1 MKKHVFLCAAAFALC
16 LPLSARAQDSADAK
30 SIRQVIQDY
39 EKGLNAS
46 DLDGVMKLYTADGV
60 FMAQNYP
67 PAVGRDAVR
76 QSYEGFF
83 KAVKIS
89 IKFEVAEIKPVS
101 EKWAFARTSSAFT
114 LKVLGADIAPIPDNN
129 QEIFLLQRE
138 ADGWKIA
145 RYIFATTNPP
155 AKK

>member
-1 MKKHVFLCAAAFALC
+1 MRTPC
-16 LPLSARAQDSADAK
+16 
-30 SIRQVIQDY
+30 
-39 EKGLNAS
+39 
-46 DLDGVMKLYTADGV
+46 
-60 FMAQNYP
+60 
-67 PAVGRDAVR
+67 
-76 QSYEGFF
+76 FF

-89 IKFEVAEIKPVS
+89 IKFEVDEVKPVS
-101 EKWAFARTSSAFT
+101 DKWAFARTRSAFT

-129 QEIFLLQRE
+129 QEIFLLQKE

>member
-1 MKKHVFLCAAAFALC
+1 MNKRIFVFAGTLALF
-16 LPLSARAQDSADAK
+16 LPIAGRAQDGADAK
-30 SIRQVIQDY
+30 AIRQVIQDY

-76 QSYEGFF
+76 RSYEGFF

-89 IKFEVAEIKPVS
+89 IKFEVAEIKPMS